1 MNSCR
6 ILTKSVHPAKDF
18 VKFALKGFVTR
29 LPRKAKNKANQNKTS
44 TERLRSLKKSI
55 LMPRFK
61 GGRHIYEAFLYE
73 KGVLILIVL
82 AGDASKQTAQSHR

>member
-1 MNSCR
+1 MSR
-6 ILTKSVHPAKDF
+6 DYQGGLKTKQ
-18 VKFALKGFVTR
+18 T
-29 LPRKAKNKANQNKTS
+29 KTKHQ

-55 LMPRFK
+55 LMPLFK

-82 AGDASKQTAQSHR
+82 AETPQNKRRKVADNLTSRFILFI